1 MAQWPT
7 PRPAPDAPTQPSADA
22 HLAALLASPREAPLA
37 VYSSRVVVEAPE
49 DWGHD
54 VVAATVVVE
63 GGRVAAVLP
72 GRREAAPGFL
82 DVDPLV
88 VLPGLV
94 DVVGGASSG
103 PLDAA
108 ACAATAVAGGFA
120 TFAVAAPETVH
131 GATDCDYASCG
142 PLGSSLATAALTDFG
157 RGATTTRDAWR
168 AGATAGVV
176 VCDCVR
182 LSDDERDLASPFC
195 RHEPEAR
202 LRAPSPLARLPLC
215 AVDQDHGRA
224 RAPSVERHAAKQPHD
239 GPWVGALLEA
249 ELRSYAFVSSP
260 KTGSSSSS
268 PGEGKRGLDFSGAAA
283 SPPKRPRGRGVDSP
297 SRGSLGP
304 SPPADDLALMAS
316 ALRLEAATAGG
327 VVVPSP
333 SFGRLVRS
341 VEAFE
346 EPSSALRGR
355 RPAEA
360 RPASPRLSRLRP
372 GPVAVYK
379 DADAL
384 TRRAIR
390 RDYSLLTRAH
400 PSEAQARGLRWV
412 LGCGGGADIH
422 VAAVGADQTLRMVRR
437 AKGNAEND
445 VRVTAA
451 TTGLH
456 ALLSAD
462 DVKPGATLYKV
473 RPPIRHTGHGRALWG
488 ALDDGALDCVH
499 SGFDPVAPHLK
510 CAFRGDFARASPG
523 TCAFAN
529 ADVLVALWA
538 RLAER
543 GVAGKDA
550 LGRVAS
556 WLARNPADA
565 LRLAGKG
572 RIAPGRDA
580 DLLLFDA
587 DGAHEAPRGR
597 AGPGIYDA
605 CPKRG
610 NVAAVVVRGRV
621 VFARGRRR
629 DAKVGQRLG

>member
-1 MAQWPT
+1 MAQWRT
-7 PRPAPDAPTQPSADA
+7 PRQAPGAPNRPTADA

-37 VYSSRVVVEAPE
+37 VYSSRVVIEAPE

-72 GRREAAPGFL
+72 GRRAAARGFV

-120 TFAVAAPETVH
+120 AFARRRR
-131 GATDCDYASCG
+131 DG
-142 PLGSSLATAALTDFG
+142 P
-157 RGATTTRDAWR
+157 RRD
-168 AGATAGVV
+168 G
-176 VCDCVR
+176 
-182 LSDDERDLASPFC
+182 L
-195 RHEPEAR
+195 R
-202 LRAPSPLARLPLC
+202 LR
-215 AVDQDHGRA
+215 
-224 RAPSVERHAAKQPHD
+224 
-239 GPWVGALLEA
+239 
-249 ELRSYAFVSSP
+249 ELR
-260 KTGSSSSS
+260 
-268 PGEGKRGLDFSGAAA
+268 AA
-283 SPPKRPRGRGVDSP
+283 R
-297 SRGSLGP
+297 
-304 SPPADDLALMAS
+304 
-316 ALRLEAATAGG
+316 
-327 VVVPSP
+327 
-333 SFGRLVRS
+333 
-341 VEAFE
+341 AFE

-384 TRRAIR
+384 TWRAIR

-462 DVKPGATLYKV
+462 DVRPGATLYKV

-499 SGFDPVAPHLK
+499 SGFDPGAPHLK
-510 CAFRGDFARASPG
+510 AAGGWRRGS
-523 TCAFAN
+523 
-529 ADVLVALWA
+529 
-538 RLAER
+538 
-543 GVAGKDA
+543 
-550 LGRVAS
+550 
-556 WLARNPADA
+556 RNPADA

-597 AGPGIYDA
+597 TGPGIYDA
-605 CPKRG
+605 CAPRG

-629 DAKVGQRLG
+629 DAKVGRRLG

>member
-1 MAQWPT
+1 MAQWRT
-7 PRPAPDAPTQPSADA
+7 PRQAPGAPNRPTADA

-37 VYSSRVVVEAPE
+37 VYSSRVVIEAPE

-72 GRREAAPGFL
+72 GRRAAAPAVG
-82 DVDPLV
+82 VDRSSCSGPRRRRRRR
-88 VLPGLV
+88 
-94 DVVGGASSG
+94 VVGPARRRGLRRHG
-103 PLDAA
+103 RRRRLRRLRGR
-108 ACAATAVAGGFA
+108 VAGDG
-120 TFAVAAPETVH
+120 PR
-131 GATDCDYASCG
+131 ATDCDYASCG
-142 PLGSSLATAALTDFG
+142 PLGSSLATASLTDFG

-182 LSDDERDLASPFC
+182 LSEEERDLASPFC

-224 RAPSVERHAAKQPHD
+224 RAPSVERHAAKTPHD

-260 KTGSSSSS
+260 KTDSQSSS

-283 SPPKRPRGRGVDSP
+283 SPPKRPRGRG
-297 SRGSLGP
+297 
-304 SPPADDLALMAS
+304 
-316 ALRLEAATAGG
+316 
-327 VVVPSP
+327 
-333 SFGRLVRS
+333 
-341 VEAFE
+341 AFE

-400 PSEAQARGLRWV
+400 PSEAQARGLR
-412 LGCGGGADIH
+412 
-422 VAAVGADQTLRMVRR
+422 
-437 AKGNAEND
+437 
-445 VRVTAA
+445 
-451 TTGLH
+451 
-456 ALLSAD
+456 AD
-462 DVKPGATLYKV
+462 DVRPGATLYKV

-597 AGPGIYDA
+597 NGPGIYDA
-605 CPKRG
+605 GPKRG